1 MTLKTRK
8 ILFYSLSLLFI
19 IIGTT
24 AIFYSNGWRID
35 PETMKIN
42 KLGALF
48 FEITPSDATIT
59 IDGANFEFSP
69 DFMRSGTLI
78 ANLFPKKYTAIV
90 TKTGYQTWIKELEVQ
105 PSLVTLASPVILLP
119 EKINPGLPINKNV
132 DSFWLGPKY
141 IAILDT
147 NDSLKIN
154 SKPVIGNRVFK
165 WSSDGEGVITVSENN
180 YYATSVN
187 NPSESMNLSL
197 MFKKLQNKKSADSS
211 AITDIKFS
219 PINKKQFLVTTGK
232 GIYTMDSE
240 KLTLALIYNGLAD
253 YSELSGN
260 EIIIAS
266 SGELFSYEMA
276 SEVKSILINQK
287 FERIK
292 NVKISPSGYYIS
304 IIEENGR
311 LNVLDRRSLKITLT
325 DNNVVSSSFSP
336 NDRKIA
342 YYGPNNELSIY
353 PLEQST
359 IYTSENPARFNLG
372 PVNNEIIWRKE
383 SGHILFKYSSG
394 LYLLEANGL
403 PPINMQLIDLNDEKY
418 NYNADTNTVYIL
430 KNKNLYEVEL

>member
-1 MTLKTRK
+1 MTARTRK

-19 IIGTT
+19 IIGTV
-24 AIFYSNGWRID
+24 AVFYSNGWRVD

-48 FEITPSDATIT
+48 FEITPSDAIIT

-90 TKTGYQTWIKELEVQ
+90 TKNGYQTWIKELEVQ

-119 EKINPGLPINKNV
+119 EKINMGLPINMRV

-147 NDSLKIN
+147 NNLLKIN
-154 SKPVIGNRVFK
+154 SKTIIGNKVFK
-165 WSSDGEGVITVSENN
+165 WSSDGESVITISENN

-211 AITDIKFS
+211 AVTDIRFS
-219 PINKKQFLVTTGK
+219 PISKKQFLITTGK
-232 GIYTMDSE
+232 GIYAMDSE
-240 KLTLALIYNGLAD
+240 KLTLTLIYNGATD

-260 EIIIAS
+260 EIIIAAN
-266 SGELFSYEMA
+266 GEIFSYEMT
-276 SEVKSILINQK
+276 SETKSILINQK
-287 FERIK
+287 FGRVK
-292 NVKISPSGYYIS
+292 NIKISLSGYYIS
-304 IIEENGR
+304 IIEESGR
-311 LNVLDRRSLKITLT
+311 LNVIDRRSLKIALT

-336 NDRKIA
+336 NSRKIA

-353 PLEQST
+353 PLEQSM

-372 PVNNEIIWRKE
+372 PVNNEIIWHKE

-394 LYLLEANGL
+394 LYLLEANSL
-403 PPINMQLIDLNDEKY
+403 PPINMQLIDMNDEKY
-418 NYNADTNTVYIL
+418 NYDADTNTVYIL